1 MLARSTP
8 ATYGREEALVATTT
22 IPTGD
27 GYWIVELPE
36 GLAAQTR
43 VVCIETLDEFT
54 AASHTFFGAPYHGR
68 ELNDA
73 MLLWVQEAPEPL
85 A

>member
-1 MLARSTP
+1 LATRDQ
-8 ATYGREEALVATTT
+8 EEAFVATTT

-43 VVCIETLDEFT
+43 TACIETLDEFT
-54 AASHTFFGAPYHGR
+54 AGSEMFFGTAYHGR

-73 MLLWVQEAPEPL
+73 MLLWVQEVPEPL
-85 A
+85 T

>member
-1 MLARSTP
+1 LATRD
-8 ATYGREEALVATTT
+8 REEAFVATTT

-43 VVCIETLDEFT
+43 TACIETLDEFT
-54 AASHTFFGAPYHGR
+54 AGSEMFFGTAYHGR

-73 MLLWVQEAPEPL
+73 MLLWVQEVPEPL
-85 A
+85 T

>member
-1 MLARSTP
+1 LATR
-8 ATYGREEALVATTT
+8 GREEALVATT

-43 VVCIETLDEFT
+43 TACIETLDEFT
-54 AASHTFFGAPYHGR
+54 ASSETFFGAAYHGR

-73 MLLWVQEAPEPL
+73 MLLWVQEVPEPL
-85 A
+85 T